1 MTETFALWGLAIMVA
16 LFLVGWCILF
26 AIIWRSLAR
35 VFAVLALWNAT
46 RRFFKSI
53 ERFRRDF
60 R

>member
-1 MTETFALWGLAIMVA
+1 MTDTLVLWALAAICA
-16 LFLVGWCILF
+16 LLLVGWCILF
-26 AIIWRSLAR
+26 ALIWSALAR